1 MKKNRVVLY
10 QVEHE
15 TMGKGWAG
23 ELFMPNKKP
32 EKIFIK
38 ASSLPSNKAFDALC
52 MNYKI
57 KKEELSIDIYVFDI

>member
-38 ASSLPSNKAFDALC
+38 GSSLPSDMAFDALC
-52 MNYKI
+52 LNYKI